1 MEPGFNA
8 AVPGSRVPYNLNE
21 KVYIMKFWVNSQHG
35 IETVFGELVVV
46 PVFSGDFQGANPCDS
61 AAFAQCDDIMDG
73 AMMRLARNEAFDG
86 KNGATLRFFTDEAI
100 QASQI
105 MLLGLGDKDAVTNDS
120 LKQAFA
126 AMFRKIAE
134 LKLSEVSVD
143 MHPLLDDWF
152 DAYPLG
158 ELLGSTACFLDHT
171 VIHYKTK
178 RGGYEGDHSLSTLRA
193 MVPESDHKAFRDGM
207 FAGRSIAGGVNLT
220 RDLVETPA
228 GDLRPT
234 GMVKAAK
241 KVVAQSKGKITANFF
256 YPDRLRKMGAGALL
270 GVAQGSSEPAV
281 LIELDY
287 TPPTGPTEDV
297 LCLIGKTVTFDSG
310 GLDLKPP
317 AGMLTM
323 KRDMSGGATVLG
335 AIQAIAELELPVSV
349 KVIMAAAENMTGS
362 NAYRP
367 GDVLRS
373 MSGLTI
379 EVGNTDAEGRLT
391 LADAIEFA
399 KRRKVSC
406 IVDFATLTGAVLS
419 IGGDVAAACFGNKG
433 RFTDRVKGVADCQGE
448 PMIEIPMLPEF
459 RTLNNSTIA
468 DVKNTGGRL
477 AGSTTAAWFLRE
489 FAGEDVPWVHVD
501 IAGTA
506 YRDREIGICPKGA
519 SGYGVR
525 TAVALAAEFA
535 QDPSIAR

>member
-1 MEPGFNA
+1 
-8 AVPGSRVPYNLNE
+8 
-21 KVYIMKFWVNSQHG
+21 MKFWVNSQHG
-35 IETVFGELVVV
+35 INTVFGELVVV
-46 PVFSGDFQGANPCDS
+46 PVFSGDFQGASPCDS
-61 AAFAQCDDIMDG
+61 ATFAECNDIMDG
-73 AMMRLARNEAFDG
+73 ALMRLARNEAFAG
-86 KNGATLRFFTDEAI
+86 KNGTMLRYFTDEAI
-100 QASQI
+100 LASQV
-105 MLLGLGDKDAVTNDS
+105 MLLGLGDKESVTTDS
-120 LKQAFA
+120 LKTALA
-126 AMFRKIAE
+126 AMFRKVSE
-134 LKLSEVSVD
+134 LKLSEVSID
-143 MHPLLDDWF
+143 MHSLLQDDWF

-178 RGGYEGDHSLSTLRA
+178 RGGYEGDHNLGTLRA
-193 MVPESDHKAFRDGM
+193 LVPQTAHKAFRDGM
-207 FAGRSIAGGVNLT
+207 FAGRKIARGVNLT
-220 RDLVETPA
+220 RDLVETPG

-241 KVVAQSKGKITANFF
+241 KVVAESNGKITANFF

-310 GLDLKPP
+310 GLDLKPA

-379 EVGNTDAEGRLT
+379 EIGNTDAEGRLT

-433 RFTDRVKGVADCQGE
+433 RFTDRVKRIADCQGE
-448 PMIEIPMLPEF
+448 PMIEIPMLPEL
-459 RTLNNSTIA
+459 RKLNDSTIA

-489 FAGEDVPWVHVD
+489 FAGEDIPWVHVD

-506 YRDREIGICPKGA
+506 YRDRKIGICPKGA

-535 QDPSIAR
+535 EDSRIAR